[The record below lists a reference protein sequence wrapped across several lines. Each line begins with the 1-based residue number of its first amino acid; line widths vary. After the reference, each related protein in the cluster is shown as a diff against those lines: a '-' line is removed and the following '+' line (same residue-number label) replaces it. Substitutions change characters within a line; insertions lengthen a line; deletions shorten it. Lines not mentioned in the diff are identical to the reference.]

1 MENKNER
8 NPHFPQRDHRT
19 DHNRIPE
26 DYITGEENGAL
37 IEDPVSNINGV
48 NDPAVVPEVPEEV
61 IREKNDRPAANTIK
75 WAIIIAII
83 LMIIIYFIVFH
94 DQDGVLSAP

>member
-8 NPHFPQRDHRT
+8 NPHFPQGDLRT
-19 DHNRIPE
+19 DHHLIPE
-26 DYITGEENGAL
+26 DYIAGTENGMP
-37 IEDPVSNINGV
+37 IVDPVSNINGV

-61 IREKNDRPAANTIK
+61 IREKNDRPAANVIK

-83 LMIIIYFIVFH
+83 LMVIVYFMVFH
-94 DQDGVLSAP
+94 NQDGVLSKP